1 MAKEMFAGLKRIKVE
16 RKEQRIKESMKLK
29 KKRRI
34 WNFRMKSMSKTYN
47 ENPWK
52 FATFIL
58 FGIVF
63 ILAINNY
70 YEGYKQEINEDK
82 RICSMVTATPSWVND
97 DGGIIGVGVLQPM
110 NQTTTNKTMVD
121 YLIENKIKFVYNPKC
136 SACEYQIKLLGT
148 EWEEY
153 KQSGLTLDC
162 SSLGEIK

>member
-1 MAKEMFAGLKRIKVE
+1 
-16 RKEQRIKESMKLK
+16 
-29 KKRRI
+29 
-34 WNFRMKSMSKTYN
+34 
-47 ENPWK
+47 
-52 FATFIL
+52 
-58 FGIVF
+58 
-63 ILAINNY
+63 
-70 YEGYKQEINEDK
+70 
-82 RICSMVTATPSWVND
+82 
-97 DGGIIGVGVLQPM
+97 M